1 MPGSSKLSLSLIVA
15 LLILAAPL
23 FGQTVRAEDGG
34 GSLALL
40 LQPGAEFP
48 LGENS
53 DLFTLGGTV
62 RLGAELGFGP
72 GLFVAGGIDYSY
84 TPIDA
89 EASLSV
95 LQAGGGAGLYLDLS
109 PRFSFK
115 LEALGG
121 YYQGM
126 LNDPGT
132 AEGPTSGGNPYAG
145 GGAGFSFLVSPS
157 ISLGAGAVYKH
168 YLGLFGGVSAYLG
181 SSFYVKG
188 KEARRLKMQ
197 QALPFGPG
205 LMPGAIAPAPGQG
218 IDLRQ
223 ISFIPVFPVFHNYY
237 DNHSIGTGLIRNQES
252 TEITDIK
259 LTLLIKQYMDS
270 PKDCQLPP
278 TLAPGASAEIDLYAL
293 FTDEVLSITEGT
305 KAAADLVLEY
315 RIGDTL
321 YRDVRVET
329 IRFYDR
335 NAMSWDDDR
344 KASAFVTAKDPAI
357 LGFAKNVTGMIRGK
371 GSRALNENLL
381 TAMGLYEALSLY
393 GVSYVIDPRTPYA
406 EFSKNKEQVDF
417 LQFPRQTLEYKAGD
431 CDDLSILYSALL
443 EAVGIETAF
452 ITIPGHIYM
461 AFSLGLGPD
470 EAEKSFR
477 DSGELIFKSGKA
489 WVPVEITERQGG
501 FLKAW
506 QTGAKQWREHL
517 LKDQAG
523 FFALHDSWAT
533 YEPVGLP
540 GGREDLLQL
549 PPEDTIVATYLA
561 ELVKFIDR
569 EIYPQVKLL
578 EAEIARGGD
587 TLPARNRLG
596 VLYARY
602 GLYDKAEEQFNRV
615 LQSRDYLPAL
625 VNLGNI
631 HFLNEDYNGAG
642 RLYQRARRQAPD
654 NTTVLLCVARVS
666 HELEDY
672 AAAESSYKELKKLNP
687 ALAERFAYLG
697 MEGGSAMRAAD
708 VNKNKGVVIWDE
720 E

>member
-1 MPGSSKLSLSLIVA
+1 MKAKSILTIILLSL
-15 LLILAAPL
+15 LAVLPL
-23 FGQTVRAEDGG
+23 GAQS
-34 GSLALL
+34 SLALL
-40 LQPGAEFP
+40 VQPGAEFP

-53 DLFTLGGTV
+53 ELFTLGGTV
-62 RLGAELGFGP
+62 HLGAEVGFGP
-72 GLFVAGGIDYSY
+72 GLFVSGGVGYNY

-89 EASLSV
+89 ESSLSV
-95 LQAGGGAGLYLDLS
+95 LQAGGGAGIYLDLS

-126 LNDPGT
+126 INDPGDV
-132 AEGPTSGGNPYAG
+132 EGETSGGNPYAG
-145 GGAGFSFLVSPS
+145 GGLGFSFLINPS
-157 ISLGAGAVYKH
+157 ISMGAGAVYKN
-168 YLGLFGGVSAYLG
+168 YLGLYGGVSAYLG
-181 SSFYVKG
+181 SSFYLKG
-188 KEARRLKMQ
+188 KDARRAKLQ
-197 QALPFGPG
+197 QALPMRPD
-205 LMPGAIAPAPGQG
+205 LMPGAVAPAPGQG

-237 DNHSIGTGLIRNQES
+237 DTHSIGKALITSLEKK
-252 TEITDIK
+252 EITDIK
-259 LTLLIKQYMDS
+259 MTLLIKQYMDS
-270 PKDCQLPP
+270 PKDCGLPP
-278 TLAPGASAEIDLYAL
+278 TLAGGEEAEIDLYAL

-321 YRDVRVET
+321 YRDMRVET
-329 IRFYDR
+329 VRFYDR

-344 KASAFVTAKDPAI
+344 KAAAFVTAKDPAI
-357 LGFAKNVTGMIRGK
+357 LGFSKNVTGMIRDK

-381 TAMGLYEALSLY
+381 TAMGLFEALSLY

-431 CDDLSILYSALL
+431 CDDLSILYCALL

-452 ITIPGHIYM
+452 ITVPGHIYM
-461 AFSLGLGPD
+461 AFSLDLGPD

-477 DSGELIFKSGKA
+477 DSAELIFKNGKA

-523 FFALHDSWAT
+523 FFALHESWGT

-549 PPEDTIVATYLA
+549 PREDKIVATFLA
-561 ELVKFIDR
+561 ELMKFIDR
-569 EIYPQVKLL
+569 EIYPQVKNL

-587 TLPARNRLG
+587 TLPVRNRLG

-602 GLYDKAEEQFNRV
+602 GLYDKAEAEFSRV
-615 LQSRDYLPAL
+615 LKAREFLPAL

-631 HFLNEDYNGAG
+631 RFLNEDYRTAG
-642 RLYQRARRQAPD
+642 SYYTRARRLAPD
-654 NTTVLLCVARVS
+654 NATVLLCVARVS
-666 HELEDY
+666 HALENY
-672 AAAESSYKELKKLNP
+672 AAAEESYAALKKLDP
-687 ALAERFAYLG
+687 GLAERFAYLG
-697 MEGGSAMRAAD
+697 MEAGSTMRAGDA
-708 VNKNKGVVIWDE
+708 NKNKGVVIWDE